1 MSDDQKRP
9 TPLEAL
15 NVAVAAFVNSEA
27 DRPTLVDVALVIWE
41 EVSYDDDGDPQRAIS
56 YAVPTDN
63 FSLSS
68 GLGLIEAAGEY
79 VRRDI
84 LGARGGDDE

>member
-1 MSDDQKRP
+1 MSEQQDEP
-9 TPLEAL
+9 TPLDVL
-15 NVAVAAFVNSEA
+15 NAAVTTFVNSNA

-41 EVSYDDDGDPQRAIS
+41 EVSCDDNGQAQRSID

-63 FSLSS
+63 FSLSG

-79 VRRDI
+79 VRRGI
-84 LGARGGDDE
+84 LGERGDD